1 MEKYEKEINE
11 IIIDYHNE
19 IVATNIYNKHID
31 ARILAVS
38 SLKCLFESLLKE
50 QEKEYN
56 QNIEELIDIITD
68 MELSKTK
75 PFAIPKNRRGIKN
88 YYLKKYKLLSEK
100 E

>member
-1 MEKYEKEINE
+1 MNLAQKKKEFKKLLIDSTRTLH
-11 IIIDYHNE
+11 IGWGISQSHDIDY
-19 IVATNIYNKHID
+19 VWQHI
-31 ARILAVS
+31 
-38 SLKCLFESLLKE
+38 ESLLKE